1 MLGGDYWAGRFPG
14 CRDAYA
20 GAMDVERPA
29 DIPLLI
35 AATIDCSDLETMT
48 RFWGELLD
56 VEFRTLDHFGFL
68 AHAPD
73 RKVTL
78 WLQRVAEQKQGKNR
92 IHLDF
97 VVADL
102 GAALERVEALGG
114 GVGKQHGWQGFVWNT
129 CTDPEGNVFDIM
141 QAQEP
146 DAGD

>member
-1 MLGGDYWAGRFPG
+1 
-14 CRDAYA
+14 
-20 GAMDVERPA
+20 MDTERASGVPV
-29 DIPLLI
+29 LI
-35 AATIDCSDLETMT
+35 AATIDCADLEAMT

-56 VEFRTLDHFGFL
+56 VEFQVVEHFGFL

-78 WLQRVAEQKQGKNR
+78 WLQQVAEEKVGKNR

-102 GAALERVEALGG
+102 EAALERVTSHGG
-114 GVGKQHGWQGFVWNT
+114 GVGDRHEWRGHIWST

-141 QAQEP
+141 QAQQR
-146 DAGD
+146 